1 MHADC
6 ASDCHAHQVGS
17 NHVELHLPLLADVPH
32 LVRAGDADM
41 TVHPF
46 WPRRI
51 MRLANGYANAQLTEL
66 PGKEHWWWDTHRPND
81 GGAMNDDEMRRFFNT
96 TWRGPPGARPPL
108 PSLPEG
114 YLLVAH
120 SVGPF
125 EGRNG
130 WQLLQARVPGKMAS
144 VRFSGIGSRGSEL
157 EDATVTG
164 DAAARSKPRQL
175 RLRTRNVRRLRVPS
189 LPLGSTLHV
198 DDDPVPVPAPPTTS
212 EALGVL
218 GVQLGTWELC
228 RLLPE
233 DTWQVCTRRSWSEAE
248 RSPATAGP
256 IRQVIAADCH

>member
-1 MHADC
+1 M
-6 ASDCHAHQVGS
+6 GS